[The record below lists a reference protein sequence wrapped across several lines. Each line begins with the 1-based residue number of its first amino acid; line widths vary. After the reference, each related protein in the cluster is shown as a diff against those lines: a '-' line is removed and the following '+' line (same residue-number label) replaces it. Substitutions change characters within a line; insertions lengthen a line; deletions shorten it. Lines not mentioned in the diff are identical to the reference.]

1 VLFVNFVIKA
11 SILGS
16 SFHRG
21 KPMTLSHGS
30 RVSLSTSDWLKVLA
44 FLVVQSIALIGVGI
58 DMRERL
64 VIVETRLATRDDT
77 LRDLRSEMAELRN
90 EMAELRKK

>member
-1 VLFVNFVIKA
+1 
-11 SILGS
+11 
-16 SFHRG
+16 
-21 KPMTLSHGS
+21 MTLSHGS

-64 VIVETRLATRDDT
+64 VIVETRLSTRDDT
-77 LRDLRSEMAELRN
+77 LRDLRAEMAELRN
-90 EMAELRKK
+90 EIAELRNK

>member
-1 VLFVNFVIKA
+1 
-11 SILGS
+11 
-16 SFHRG
+16 
-21 KPMTLSHGS
+21 MTLSHGS

-44 FLVVQSIALIGVGI
+44 FLVVQSIALIGVGV

-77 LRDLRSEMAELRN
+77 LRDLRAEMAELRN
-90 EMAELRKK
+90 ELTELRKGP

>member
-1 VLFVNFVIKA
+1 
-11 SILGS
+11 
-16 SFHRG
+16 
-21 KPMTLSHGS
+21 MTLTLGN

-44 FLVVQSIALIGVGI
+44 FLAVQTAALIGVGV

-77 LRDLRSEMAELRN
+77 LRDLRAEMAELRS
-90 EMAELRKK
+90 EITELRKK

>member
-1 VLFVNFVIKA
+1 
-11 SILGS
+11 
-16 SFHRG
+16 
-21 KPMTLSHGS
+21 MTLSHGS

-44 FLVVQSIALIGVGI
+44 FLVAQSIALIGVGV

-77 LRDLRSEMAELRN
+77 LRDLRAEMAELRN
-90 EMAELRKK
+90 EIAELRKK

>member
-1 VLFVNFVIKA
+1 
-11 SILGS
+11 
-16 SFHRG
+16 
-21 KPMTLSHGS
+21 MTLTLGS

-44 FLVVQSIALIGVGI
+44 FLAVQTAALIGVGV

-77 LRDLRSEMAELRN
+77 LRDLRAEMAELRS
-90 EMAELRKK
+90 EITELRRK

>member
-1 VLFVNFVIKA
+1 
-11 SILGS
+11 
-16 SFHRG
+16 
-21 KPMTLSHGS
+21 MTLTHGG

-44 FLVVQSIALIGVGI
+44 FLAVQTIALIGVGI

-77 LRDLRSEMAELRN
+77 LHDLKAELAELRN
-90 EMAELRKK
+90 EIAELRKK

>member
-1 VLFVNFVIKA
+1 
-11 SILGS
+11 
-16 SFHRG
+16 
-21 KPMTLSHGS
+21 MTLSHGS

-44 FLVVQSIALIGVGI
+44 FLVVQSIALIGVGV

-64 VIVETRLATRDDT
+64 VIVETRLSTRDDT

-90 EMAELRKK
+90 EITELRKK

>member
-1 VLFVNFVIKA
+1 
-11 SILGS
+11 
-16 SFHRG
+16 
-21 KPMTLSHGS
+21 MTLSHGS

-64 VIVETRLATRDDT
+64 VIVETRLSTRDDT
-77 LRDLRSEMAELRN
+77 LRDLRAEMAELRN
-90 EMAELRKK
+90 EIAELRTK